1 MGILLLQSKNWTVY
15 SHQDPN
21 SSHRKINTFY
31 SLAFP
36 SFLGFMSGSQQ
47 HQAPTGMLEVMWDCG
62 LGSNSC
68 CFLCDRP
75 QKLYSDPVQ
84 LTSTNDLVTAHQ
96 NLRCFQWMLQCYK
109 TENAVKYRWA
119 AKTANQVH
127 VLHVQKKTNYT
138 LKQKE
143 NVMSVQTV
151 QQKPFTKKNL
161 NNWHTLFPQFLHFL
175 YSINWQKWGSLGD
188 SSSDGCGPSFIY
200 VSQNEPFDGSPH
212 TNEHL

>member
-36 SFLGFMSGSQQ
+36 CFLGFMSGSQQ

-75 QKLYSDPVQ
+75 QKLNSDPVQ

-96 NLRCFQWMLQCYK
+96 NLRCCQWMLQCYK
-109 TENAVKYRWA
+109 TENAVKCRWA

-143 NVMSVQTV
+143 NVMSVQTAPPPRTTDI
-151 QQKPFTKKNL
+151 PFSHSSFTSYIQSIDKNEGHWGIL
-161 NNWHTLFPQFLHFL
+161 HQMVVVPLLFMLARTNHLMAVLIQM
-175 YSINWQKWGSLGD
+175 N
-188 SSSDGCGPSFIY
+188 IY
-200 VSQNEPFDGSPH
+200 K
-212 TNEHL
+212 

>member
-31 SLAFP
+31 YLAFP

-84 LTSTNDLVTAHQ
+84 LTSTNDLVTEHQ
-96 NLRCFQWMLQCYK
+96 NLRCFNECY
-109 TENAVKYRWA
+109 NAI
-119 AKTANQVH
+119 
-127 VLHVQKKTNYT
+127 
-138 LKQKE
+138 KQKTQW
-143 NVMSVQTV
+143 NVDELPKLQIKYMFCMCKR
-151 QQKPFTKKNL
+151 KPTTPSSKKKMWWACKPCNKSPSPKKKP

-175 YSINWQKWGSLGD
+175 YSINRQKWGSLGD